1 MNLPHLV
8 FLYGMKE
15 RGFSPGCQPRDGFIE
30 RIDDVFNE
38 FYDILIYNRKLTKE
52 ELEEY
57 ELSYITERWYKGDP
71 E

>member
-15 RGFSPGCQPRDGFIE
+15 RGFSPGCQPKGGFIE

-52 ELEEY
+52 ELDEY
-57 ELSYITERWYKGDP
+57 ELSYITERWYKG
-71 E
+71 EAE